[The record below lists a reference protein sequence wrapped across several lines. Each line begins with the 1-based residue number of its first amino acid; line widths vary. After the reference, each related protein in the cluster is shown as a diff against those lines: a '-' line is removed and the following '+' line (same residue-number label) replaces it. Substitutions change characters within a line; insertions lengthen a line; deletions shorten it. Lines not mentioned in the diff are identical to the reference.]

1 MVNTLKNNLRKLFE
15 ESRQRVSVYE
25 FRDRIVLLLDDKTN
39 SEDLI
44 QLIVSKVSGISSI
57 SAALVINSSKDEII
71 TRGVLEAKKILPP
84 NSCSYAVRAKREGN
98 HPFSSISIASDLGSA
113 IGKSGIKG
121 LKVNL
126 SNPDFTI
133 FLDIRNELTFIYSE
147 VEYGIDG
154 IPSQTQ
160 GTAVAIFRPHVNSI
174 LAAWLMKKR
183 GVEIIPIFFK
193 TGKTTENDFITV
205 IEKIFSPIHSFIDLN
220 KFHNIFKDE
229 EDLCFYCQAYCETIS
244 QKLAQKAGI
253 NTFISPT
260 CFNFEGENTTIRA
273 LRILETSINI
283 NSLRPIQFGF
293 LGKNPNLDKVDR
305 KACCSL
311 RKKVSISVSNSINE
325 RKLQD
330 FLKMKDC
337 TDNH

>member
-1 MVNTLKNNLRKLFE
+1 MVNTLKNNLRDLFVE
-15 ESRQRVSVYE
+15 LRQRVSVYE
-25 FRDRIVLLLDDKTN
+25 FRDRIILLLDDKTN

-57 SAALVINSSKDEII
+57 SAALLIISSEDEII

-84 NSCSYAVRAKREGN
+84 NSSYAVRAKREGN
-98 HPFSSISIASDLGSA
+98 HPFSSMSIASDLGSA

-147 VEYGIDG
+147 VVYGIDG

-193 TGKTTENDFITV
+193 TGKTTEKDFITV

-229 EDLCFYCQAYCETIS
+229 KDLCFYCQAYCETIS
-244 QKLAQKAGI
+244 QKLAQKTGTH
-253 NTFISPT
+253 TFISPT
-260 CFNFEGENTTIRA
+260 CFNYEGENTTVKA
-273 LRILETSINI
+273 LRILETRITI
-283 NSLRPIQFGF
+283 TSLRPIQFGF
-293 LGKNPNLDKVDR
+293 LGKNPNLNRVDR
-305 KACCSL
+305 KPCCSR
-311 RKKVSISVSNSINE
+311 RKNVSISVSNSINE

-330 FLKMKDC
+330 FLKMNDC